1 VIATAMSLPPEYQST
16 VFLMDASTALRSGS
30 FAIVTAWNPEGITVS
45 SEINEIA
52 DAVLHRELEELGLTP
67 FRVTGC
73 SPDLSHREPGWAA
86 VLSKLEAIALGR
98 RHRQLGIWQ
107 VVDDELILVDCA
119 TGEESRVA
127 TFSERIVGR

>member
-1 VIATAMSLPPEYQST
+1 MSLPPEYQST
-16 VFLMDASTALRSGS
+16 VFLMDESTALRSGS

-52 DAVLHRELEELGLTP
+52 DAALHRELEELGLTP